1 MRKPIIQLRAAL
13 AIVAVGLAGTAVEAG
28 GVNAAGSSTSMAAIP
43 GSYLPTKGAV
53 TGSFHSSRMS
63 VEVVLQPSNQAG
75 LASLMTNLYKPGSAQ
90 YGDWLAQG
98 QFQRDFAPTAANL
111 AAVKSYLISRGLSVQ
126 STSSAFL
133 LRAVGTSAQID
144 ATFDTAID
152 NYRAANG
159 TAFFSNTAAASLPKT
174 LASAVLGVVGLT
186 NTVRLQPMA
195 QVAGTSAAG
204 HSSEPSCEVPYPQT
218 LAQLQAITAPGQ
230 PFNGYGG
237 GPGCSGLT
245 PSQTNSLY
253 NAPHVGPRGQ
263 GAGANVAVFELS
275 AYTASD
281 ITNWAHTF
289 YGPSYNPPLKNINV
303 DGGPTTPGACPTGDT
318 CIYGYGG
325 DIEVEADIEE
335 DLQIAP
341 DVNQLLVYN
350 SPNDFTGQTELDQY
364 TAIANQDKANSISS
378 SWGLCEPDAGLG
390 YAEAENLVFEQMA
403 AQGQSMFASSGD
415 TGAFECIR
423 DGTFGDFAPLQ
434 SLDPASQPW
443 VTSVGGTSFESFDPG
458 SNPHPH
464 YPNGVEAVWNT
475 LDVCSGASATGISNC
490 GAYGA
495 GGGGHSIFWPMPA
508 YQRGF
513 GVINKDTV
521 YGSANC
527 SLAAAG
533 QACREEPDI
542 SADADPLTGY
552 AEYCPG
558 STIDL
563 SADNPPGIPYTSAC
577 ITISPA
583 TPGAPGWFHIGGTS
597 LSAPLM
603 AAVFSDRDAFHGR
616 RTGNANYQLYQ
627 LFNSP
632 LSYFLDFHDITGFF
646 QVSNNNGFYPVTL
659 GFDEATGIGTPNM
672 TGLITGFGL

>member
-364 TAIANQDKANSISS
+364 TAIANQDKAELDQLQL
-378 SWGLCEPDAGLG
+378 GAVRAGRRAGLRRSRESRLR
-390 YAEAENLVFEQMA
+390 A
-403 AQGQSMFASSGD
+403 
-415 TGAFECIR
+415 
-423 DGTFGDFAPLQ
+423 DG
-434 SLDPASQPW
+434 
-443 VTSVGGTSFESFDPG
+443 
-458 SNPHPH
+458 
-464 YPNGVEAVWNT
+464 
-475 LDVCSGASATGISNC
+475 
-490 GAYGA
+490 GA
-495 GGGGHSIFWPMPA
+495 G
-508 YQRGF
+508 
-513 GVINKDTV
+513 
-521 YGSANC
+521 
-527 SLAAAG
+527 
-533 QACREEPDI
+533 
-542 SADADPLTGY
+542 
-552 AEYCPG
+552 AEHVRLVGRHGCLRVHQGRHVRRLCP
-558 STIDL
+558 
-563 SADNPPGIPYTSAC
+563 P
-577 ITISPA
+577 
-583 TPGAPGWFHIGGTS
+583 
-597 LSAPLM
+597 
-603 AAVFSDRDAFHGR
+603 
-616 RTGNANYQLYQ
+616 
-627 LFNSP
+627 
-632 LSYFLDFHDITGFF
+632 
-646 QVSNNNGFYPVTL
+646 PVTRSRQPAV
-659 GFDEATGIGTPNM
+659 GDERRRYVLRELRPRQQPTPALPER
-672 TGLITGFGL
+672 G

>member
-1 MRKPIIQLRAAL
+1 MLTRTP
-13 AIVAVGLAGTAVEAG
+13 
-28 GVNAAGSSTSMAAIP
+28 
-43 GSYLPTKGAV
+43 
-53 TGSFHSSRMS
+53 
-63 VEVVLQPSNQAG
+63 
-75 LASLMTNLYKPGSAQ
+75 
-90 YGDWLAQG
+90 
-98 QFQRDFAPTAANL
+98 L
-111 AAVKSYLISRGLSVQ
+111 AAVKWHRSKARLRADRGEPRGCEELPDQQGAVGPI
-126 STSSAFL
+126 TSSAFL

-303 DGGPTTPGACPTGDT
+303 DGGQSHRPPARAPRATHASTGMAVT
-318 CIYGYGG
+318 SRSRRTSKK
-325 DIEVEADIEE
+325 

-475 LDVCSGASATGISNC
+475 LDVCSGASATGISELRRVRRRRRR
-490 GAYGA
+490 AQ
-495 GGGGHSIFWPMPA
+495 H
-508 YQRGF
+508 
-513 GVINKDTV
+513 
-521 YGSANC
+521 
-527 SLAAAG
+527 LL
-533 QACREEPDI
+533 
-542 SADADPLTGY
+542 ADARLPARLRRHQQGHGLRVGQLLRWRRLVKHAVRNPTSRLMLIHSPDTRNTARVDHRPLGRQPT
-552 AEYCPG
+552 
-558 STIDL
+558 
-563 SADNPPGIPYTSAC
+563 GIPYTSAC

-603 AAVFSDRDAFHGR
+603 AAVA
-616 RTGNANYQLYQ
+616 A
-627 LFNSP
+627 
-632 LSYFLDFHDITGFF
+632 
-646 QVSNNNGFYPVTL
+646 
-659 GFDEATGIGTPNM
+659 
-672 TGLITGFGL
+672 